1 MADVKA
7 LLSDAEHR
15 MKQAVEAVRDDL
27 GSVRTGR
34 ANPALVEGLMVDYHG
49 VKMPLNQLSSTSAP
63 EARLLLIQPWDR
75 GALPALEKALL
86 KADMGATPSSDGTVI
101 RIALPPLTEE
111 RRKDLVRASRKR
123 VEEGR
128 VAVRNVRR
136 DTNDRLRTLERG
148 KELSQDESRR
158 AQEALQKITD
168 SVISQVDK
176 VGEAKEAEVLEV

>member
-7 LLSDAEHR
+7 LLNDAEHR
-15 MKQAVEAVRDDL
+15 MKQAVEAVRGDL
-27 GSVRTGR
+27 GSIRTGR
-34 ANPALVEGLMVDYHG
+34 ANPSLVEGLMVDYHG
-49 VKMPLNQLSSTSAP
+49 VMMPLNQLSSTSAP

-111 RRKDLVRASRKR
+111 RRKDLVKASRKR

-136 DTNDRLRTLERG
+136 DTNDRLRTLEKG
-148 KELSQDESRR
+148 KDLSQDESRR
-158 AQEALQKITD
+158 AQEAIQKITD

-176 VGEAKEAEVLEV
+176 VGEAKEAEVMEV